1 MVRFGI
7 DDETELR
14 LLKERHAEELFAL
27 MNQNRKY
34 LREWL
39 PWLETNKSL
48 EDTKEFIKGS
58 LEQFVNNNGF
68 QLGIWF
74 RVDWWGVIGYH
85 KIDWVNP
92 SDKRRLLVGSFFSR
106 KRVND

>member
-1 MVRFGI
+1 MVGI
-7 DDETELR
+7 QWFALELTMRQSFR

-48 EDTKEFIKGS
+48 EDTKEFI
-58 LEQFVNNNGF
+58 
-68 QLGIWF
+68 
-74 RVDWWGVIGYH
+74 RA
-85 KIDWVNP
+85 
-92 SDKRRLLVGSFFSR
+92 RLSNL
-106 KRVND
+106 